1 MHQDVL
7 RKKRFS
13 FAKKMFRLLHR
24 LALLVLYISCS
35 CCIVHAGDSTSHII
49 LVQPTSEKIVIDG
62 RLQEKTWFERKAIT
76 GFYNQF
82 PKDSGF
88 APLQTQVF
96 VSYDDSNLY
105 IAARCFIAAK
115 PVIQAD
121 SRDFNRTANE
131 SFYIILDAGDQKASG
146 YLFGVNAGGAQ
157 VDGII
162 TSEAVSAE
170 WDLRWHSAVHVDA
183 GAYTLEMAIP
193 LNILRLDHNVS
204 RTGINFTR
212 RDLFSNCYSSWYPV
226 PATVNSYN
234 LNYTGVIEWQHLLN
248 KRG

>member
-1 MHQDVL
+1 VGQDVL
-7 RKKRFS
+7 SKKRFS
-13 FAKKMFRLLHR
+13 FAKKMFRLL
-24 LALLVLYISCS
+24 ALLVLYISCS
-35 CCIVHAGDSTSHII
+35 CSIVHASDSTSHFIQI
-49 LVQPTSEKIVIDG
+49 KPTAEKIVIDG
-62 RLQEKTWFERKAIT
+62 RLQEKTWLERKPIT

-88 APLQTQVF
+88 ASLQTEVF
-96 VSYDDSNLY
+96 LSYDDSNLY
-105 IAARCFIAAK
+105 VAARCFIAAK
-115 PVIQAD
+115 PVIQAVN
-121 SRDFNRTANE
+121 RDFNRTANE
-131 SFYIILDAGDQKASG
+131 SFYLILDAGDQKASG
-146 YLFGVNAGGAQ
+146 YLFGVTAGGAQ

-162 TSEAVSAE
+162 TSEAISTE
-170 WDLRWHSAVHVDA
+170 WDLKWHSAVNVDA

-234 LNYTGVIEWQHLLN
+234 LNYTGVIEWQQLLN
-248 KRG
+248 KRK

>member
-1 MHQDVL
+1 
-7 RKKRFS
+7 
-13 FAKKMFRLLHR
+13 MFRLLHR
-24 LALLVLYISCS
+24 LALLVFYVTCS
-35 CCIVHAGDSTSHII
+35 FVARAGDSTSHII
-49 LVQPTSEKIVIDG
+49 LIQPASQKIVIDG
-62 RLQEKTWFERKAIT
+62 LLQERTWLEGKPIT
-76 GFYNQF
+76 GFFNQF

-88 APLQTQVF
+88 APLQTEVF

-105 IAARCFIAAK
+105 IAARCLTAAK
-115 PVIQAD
+115 PVIKEV

-131 SFYIILDAGDQKASG
+131 SFYLILDAGDQKASG

-170 WDLRWHSAVHVDA
+170 WDLKWHSAVHINADS
-183 GAYTLEMAIP
+183 YTLEMAIP

-204 RTGINFTR
+204 RTAINFTR
-212 RDLFSNCYSSWYPV
+212 RDLLSNCYSSWYPV

-234 LNYTGVIEWQHLLN
+234 LNYTGEIEWQQLLN
-248 KRG
+248 KRK